1 MSRLP
6 WFYNHIVLHL
16 QMLYQVVLGNVGDI
30 APMNQTSKLCP
41 ILFPM
46 NALYGNWGKGN
57 HIWNQNTKKKKLNVG
72 INILDEGYPL
82 YDEGIAQKDKR
93 SKKNEG
99 IA

>member
-1 MSRLP
+1 
-6 WFYNHIVLHL
+6 
-16 QMLYQVVLGNVGDI
+16 
-30 APMNQTSKLCP
+30 
-41 ILFPM
+41 
-46 NALYGNWGKGN
+46 
-57 HIWNQNTKKKKLNVG
+57 VG